1 MNEQR
6 PVWAW
11 LFFPQL
17 ALLITASVL
26 ATTGHFPVALFQR
39 SPLDKVG
46 HLAVY
51 GGLSFLGVAFFGRAR
66 RWPFVICLLVAATLE
81 EVSQRAFPRRT
92 FDLGDLAMNLVGIS
106 AFGAAAIARLA
117 ARGRSARPALGADG
131 RLLGERAGGAPESPA
146 LDTDLRRQLVE
157 EDELQRELARAGRTL
172 TFERAALRPVVPSLG
187 PLEWGM
193 SAFIFV
199 LFASLIFRCVNAP

>member
-17 ALLITASVL
+17 VLVISASVL

-46 HLAVY
+46 HLVAY
-51 GGLSFLGVAFFGRAR
+51 GGLSFFGVALFGRAR

-81 EVSQRAFPRRT
+81 ELSQRAFPTRT
-92 FDLGDLAMNLVGIS
+92 FDLGDLAMNLIGI
-106 AFGAAAIARLA
+106 AVFGAAVAARLA
-117 ARGRSARPALGADG
+117 TRGRRS
-131 RLLGERAGGAPESPA
+131 RLTATE
-146 LDTDLRRQLVE
+146 
-157 EDELQRELARAGRTL
+157 
-172 TFERAALRPVVPSLG
+172 
-187 PLEWGM
+187 
-193 SAFIFV
+193 
-199 LFASLIFRCVNAP
+199 